1 MKWRNIPPI
10 LLIAVPWLIMLPILC
25 QSLVPYETGGFLNS
39 FILLPALVC
48 FPVLLILNLF
58 CALLVRWDT
67 AELALWNYRIKL
79 YLIPFYLFTVIFCI
93 GVPLGILFLV
103 PIDALLMV
111 STSTYGLRALIR
123 ARKEQQFGKG
133 MFLILFLCHFCFV
146 ADVIAAFALHRKL
159 KVKPIA
165 QNL

>member
-1 MKWRNIPPI
+1 MKRKHIPPV
-10 LLIAVPWLIMLPILC
+10 LLIADPWLIMLPILC
-25 QSLVPYETGGFLNS
+25 QSLVPYETGGFLNN
-39 FILLPALVC
+39 FIVLPSLVC

-58 CALLVRWDT
+58 WALLVRWDT
-67 AELALWNYRIKL
+67 DELALWNLRIKL

-111 STSTYGLRALIR
+111 FTSAYGLRALVR
-123 ARKEQQFGKG
+123 ARKEQQLGKG

-146 ADVIAAFALHRKL
+146 ADVIAAFIL
-159 KVKPIA
+159 KRRT
-165 QNL
+165 N